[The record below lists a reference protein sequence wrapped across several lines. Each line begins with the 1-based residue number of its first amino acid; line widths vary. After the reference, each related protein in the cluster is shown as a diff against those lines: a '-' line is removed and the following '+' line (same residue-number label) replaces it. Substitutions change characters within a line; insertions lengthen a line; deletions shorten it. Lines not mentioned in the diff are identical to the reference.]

1 MSLNGRMLRS
11 ERYLRLIAAVMFLCF
26 GAYAAAFIW
35 EKAENGT
42 VTETAEYS
50 SVSESFSVKGKAFR
64 SLVPIASDGGEYLIL
79 AAEGEHLPGGSAVA
93 VKTENADDYFAFRD
107 YEISKET
114 FSSEEEAVSAIKS
127 ENASRRA
134 LAAMY
139 LEGKKLPEKRGQPEG
154 VIFAPCAGIFTRKGG
169 ELGSVADGFNWYF
182 SFESDKVSELK
193 KGQKLNLEISSG
205 PQVEAEVFSIDKDN
219 NSAVLIVRTCPDFIP
234 TDSEYSASV
243 SLSECRGLRVPARAV
258 HYDEDGTAF
267 VSILSAETEERKAVE
282 ILYSSRD
289 FCLCDDSALREGA
302 EIIVS
307 ENSKAG

>member
-1 MSLNGRMLRS
+1 MSLNGRMLQS

-42 VTETAEYS
+42 VTETAEYF
-50 SVSESFSVKGKAFR
+50 SVSESFAVKGKAFR

-93 VKTENADDYFAFRD
+93 VEKENADAYFAFCD
-107 YEISKET
+107 YEISKKA
-114 FSSEEEAVSAIKS
+114 FSSEEDAVSAIKS
-127 ENASRRA
+127 ENATRRA
-134 LAAMY
+134 LAAVY
-139 LEGKKLPEKRGQPEG
+139 LEGKKLPKKRGKPEG
-154 VIFAPCAGIFTRKGG
+154 VIYAPCAGIFTRKGG
-169 ELGSVADGFNWYF
+169 ELGSIADGFDWYF
-182 SFESDKVSELK
+182 SFESDKVSELR

-205 PQVEAEVFSIDKDN
+205 PQVEAEVFSIDKDTG
-219 NSAVLIVRTCPDFIP
+219 SAVLIVRTCPDFIP